1 MRLVTA
7 SIAAALA
14 AVVAPLAFAAPV
26 HITDV
31 QFITANQCLGLMS
44 SKSLGTTD
52 AAAMQRFI
60 HDQSYGRDPGVYD
73 RADQVRDNAE
83 SDANRGGTDHRARL
97 VAERDGVCRDLL
109 GGATSTAS
117 SGGPTRTLQ

>member
-14 AVVAPLAFAAPV
+14 AVVAPLAVAAPV
-26 HITDV
+26 HINDI

-44 SKSLGTTD
+44 SKALGTTD
-52 AAAMQRFI
+52 AAAMKHFI
-60 HDQSYGRDPGVYD
+60 HDQSYGRDGSVYD
-73 RADQVRDNAE
+73 RADQARDDAE

-97 VAERDGVCRDLL
+97 IAERDGVCHDLL
-109 GGATSTAS
+109 RGATSTAAAD
-117 SGGPTRTLQ
+117 GPTRTLR